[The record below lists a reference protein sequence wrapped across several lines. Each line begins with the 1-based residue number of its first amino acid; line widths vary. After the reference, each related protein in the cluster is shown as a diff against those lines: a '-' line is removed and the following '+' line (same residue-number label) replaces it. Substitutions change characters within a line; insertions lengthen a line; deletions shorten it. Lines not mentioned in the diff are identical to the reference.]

1 MNEIIDQMVE
11 LYFLGGNIN
20 EILAEYRLN
29 LKYNYMKRCLKVGGE
44 IMVIRI
50 YNLETGENFE
60 LDENIENIGNKL
72 KEEMENRNWESIH
85 CRVEV
90 LDYE

>member
-1 MNEIIDQMVE
+1 
-11 LYFLGGNIN
+11 
-20 EILAEYRLN
+20 
-29 LKYNYMKRCLKVGGE
+29 
-44 IMVIRI
+44 MVIRI

-60 LDENIENIGNKL
+60 LDENIENIADKL
-72 KEEMENRNWESIH
+72 NEEMENRNWESTD